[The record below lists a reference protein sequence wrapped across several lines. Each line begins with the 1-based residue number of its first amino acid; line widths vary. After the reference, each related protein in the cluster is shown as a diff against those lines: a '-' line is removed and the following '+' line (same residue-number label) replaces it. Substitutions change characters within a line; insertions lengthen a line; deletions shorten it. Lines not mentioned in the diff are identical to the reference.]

1 MPTTDAQARDRVAL
15 TIFQGRAGDHNDQ
28 AYPGARAV
36 GRELERRLG
45 VEAVTVGAPE
55 PPLNLGW
62 REELDAA
69 LPALQELRVRYQRV
83 LSQGQAPVTA
93 ITRCAVALATL
104 PVIAEHHPN
113 AVVLWFDAHADI
125 NTPENTVSGY
135 LGGLA
140 FSGPMGLWHTGLG
153 GNLAPANS
161 ILVGARDIDGP
172 EQALIDTGVVR
183 LVPFGPD
190 LPDRLREVVAGRPVY
205 FHLDCDVLDP
215 GIVPT
220 DYAVEHGLTL
230 DDLHGAAE
238 ALAES
243 AVVGVEIGE
252 YQAAFDPDGPEHPPT
267 DLIDALTPLLDAAD
281 AAHPLGHR

>member
-15 TIFQGRAGDHNDQ
+15 TIFQGRAGDHNDR
-28 AYPGARAV
+28 AYPGARVV
-36 GRELERRLG
+36 GGELERRLG
-45 VEAVTVGAPE
+45 VPAVTVGVPE
-55 PPLNLGW
+55 PPLSLGW

-83 LSQGQAPVTA
+83 LSAGQAPVTA
-93 ITRCAVALATL
+93 LTRCAVALATL
-104 PVIAEHHPN
+104 PVVAEHHPN

-125 NTPENTVSGY
+125 NTPENTASGY

-161 ILVGARDIDGP
+161 ILVGARDIDPP
-172 EQALIDTGVVR
+172 EQGLIDNGVVR
-183 LVPFGPD
+183 LVPLGEG
-190 LPDRLREVVAGRPVY
+190 LPDRLREIVAGRPVY

-215 GIVPT
+215 DIVPT

-230 DDLHGAAE
+230 DELHAAAT
-238 ALAES
+238 ALAETP
-243 AVVGVEIGE
+243 VIGVEIAE
-252 YQAAFDPDGPEHPPT
+252 FQASFEPDGPDHSPAE
-267 DLIDALTPLLDAAD
+267 LLDALG
-281 AAHPLGHR
+281 PLFERAGGTPTAGAR